1 MFFPKDNK
9 FVTTGSQVEVGCVED
24 ERVDKEILDDGGG
37 PDKERTMRT
46 RTRFWRKTTGRD
58 RRRRRRINV
67 RFRRTMLMSLIFFI
81 SSTGA

>member
-1 MFFPKDNK
+1 VFFPKDNK

-58 RRRRRRINV
+58 RRRRRINV

-81 SSTGA
+81 FSTGS